1 MFCWPGSRDFHYA
14 LGPPAVWKPAPQS
27 DPTSDSPG
35 ITTASRTRSR
45 GSMGLAR
52 VEAIAGPGQSA
63 GSSGAGHR
71 HWVLAEK
78 ARSFYSLGPRGAEG
92 RCCWGHFPGNLA
104 PPPPERGLRYF
115 RMETV
120 PWPRGVVLPRW
131 PLRPRNFQTE
141 VMTCGG
147 AGYMVSETRRR
158 VRERRPEPSG

>member
-1 MFCWPGSRDFHYA
+1 MLRGIRTPGCWFSTLGFQSRFPLIVSIQVMFCWPGSRDFHYA

-35 ITTASRTRSR
+35 ITTATRTRSR

-52 VEAIAGPGQSA
+52 VEAIGGPGQSA

-71 HWVLAEK
+71 HWVQAET

-104 PPPPERGLRYF
+104 PPPPE
-115 RMETV
+115 
-120 PWPRGVVLPRW
+120 
-131 PLRPRNFQTE
+131 
-141 VMTCGG
+141 
-147 AGYMVSETRRR
+147 
-158 VRERRPEPSG
+158 